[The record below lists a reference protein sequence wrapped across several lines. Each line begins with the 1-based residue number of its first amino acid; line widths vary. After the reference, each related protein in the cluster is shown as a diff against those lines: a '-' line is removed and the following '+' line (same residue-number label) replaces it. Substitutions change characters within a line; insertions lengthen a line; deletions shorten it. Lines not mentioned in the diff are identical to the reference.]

1 MTIRPKVS
9 FVFLIFYF
17 PLLLFSFAVVLS
29 IEKGVFLFFSTHV
42 DFYVVQ
48 MSAWCEGR
56 ACLDQWY
63 YSGHRISFSIRRWM
77 PSMRRELNDHVLW
90 LWAFQFDTALKIDI
104 FVWGRKSNDNLSKKK
119 EVERARCWFF
129 IFSFQFN
136 KYIIEGLA
144 MISYFSWQMPACYHS
159 ANSNI

>member
-1 MTIRPKVS
+1 MFFNAKQIKKSISILHIRKNLCMTIRPKVS

-104 FVWGRKSNDNLSKKK
+104 FVWGRKSNDNLSKKRS
-119 EVERARCWFF
+119 RASQVL
-129 IFSFQFN
+129 IFHF
-136 KYIIEGLA
+136 
-144 MISYFSWQMPACYHS
+144 
-159 ANSNI
+159 